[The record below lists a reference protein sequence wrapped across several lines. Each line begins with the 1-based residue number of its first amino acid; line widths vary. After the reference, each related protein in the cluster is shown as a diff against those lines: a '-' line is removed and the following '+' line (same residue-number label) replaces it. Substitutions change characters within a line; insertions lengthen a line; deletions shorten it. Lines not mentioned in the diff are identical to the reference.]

1 MTAMSDGNIAGEP
14 GVDAAPMTTKKPRR
28 FRQTLRSALG
38 TIAIL
43 FVPFA
48 ARASFV
54 DHYKVPTGSM
64 RPTVEIGD
72 RVFVNKAAY
81 GIRLPMA
88 SSYLVETSDPGHGD
102 VVVLRSPE
110 DPAIVLLK
118 RVIAVPGDVVEVR
131 GGRVHLGGVEAPVSS
146 HGDALVE
153 QLGETEHPLRLTMGG
168 GPDYGPLTIP
178 ARKFLVMG
186 DNRGDSRDGRSF
198 GLVERD
204 AFLGHAKG
212 VVLRKGRPTWH
223 SL

>member
-1 MTAMSDGNIAGEP
+1 MTDGGNTGSETR
-14 GVDAAPMTTKKPRR
+14 VDAAPMTIPKRR
-28 FRQTLRSALG
+28 LRQTVRSALG

-88 SSYLVETSDPGHGD
+88 SSYLVEMADPAHGD

-110 DPAIVLLK
+110 DPSIVLLK
-118 RVIAVPGDVVEVR
+118 RVIAVPGDIVEVR
-131 GGRVHLGGVEAPVSS
+131 EGRVYLGGVEAPVSS
-146 HGDALVE
+146 HGDALIE
-153 QLGETEHPLRLTMGG
+153 QLGETEHELRLTMGG

-212 VVLRKGRPTWH
+212 VVLRKGRPTWR